1 MHLVSLLVDNLY
13 DFSKFHTWVLGRIL
27 CVVMDES
34 DITWPLYTHH
44 VGPDEDGNE
53 T

>member
-1 MHLVSLLVDNLY
+1 MHLEPLLGDNLY
-13 DFSKFHTWVLGRIL
+13 DFSKFHTRVLGDIL
-27 CVVMDES
+27 YVVIDES

-44 VGPDEDGNE
+44 VGPGKNGNE